1 MFLLSLNLSFFICK
15 CRNYLKVK
23 TCHNLHGKT
32 LIFECPKD
40 TNQLYPMLL
49 GALSAFD
56 GKVNA
61 TFNSQFYQSSG
72 RARLPSFFLTL
83 TKQSFKESLCAY
95 LLICTRLFATL
106 WTIVHQAS
114 LSMGFSRQEY
124 WSGLPATPSQGDLSD
139 PGIKPASQVSRIDR

>member
-61 TFNSQFYQSSG
+61 TFDGKVNATFNSQFYRNSG
-72 RARLPSFFLTL
+72 RARLP
-83 TKQSFKESLCAY
+83 
-95 LLICTRLFATL
+95 
-106 WTIVHQAS
+106 
-114 LSMGFSRQEY
+114 
-124 WSGLPATPSQGDLSD
+124 
-139 PGIKPASQVSRIDR
+139 